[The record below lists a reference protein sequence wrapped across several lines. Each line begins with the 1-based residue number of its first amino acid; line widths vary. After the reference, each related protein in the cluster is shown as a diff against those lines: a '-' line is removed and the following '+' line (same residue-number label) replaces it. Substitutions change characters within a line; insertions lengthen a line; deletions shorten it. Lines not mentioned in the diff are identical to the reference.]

1 MSHYLQWLH
10 HNEKRIFFWCNHT
23 IKHRILDGFLGLL
36 THIGGA
42 VFTIICTLSIAL
54 FATDV
59 WSRLGWQSFA
69 ALSGSHIIAVIIK
82 KKIHRI
88 RPYLVLQDTKVGRNP
103 LKDYSFPS
111 GHTTAVFS
119 VITPFLFVSGW
130 LAFVLILMAFIVAL
144 SRIYL
149 GLHYPSDCLAGC
161 LIGTISALM
170 MVVLI

>member
-59 WSRLGWQSFA
+59 WGRLGWQSFA
-69 ALSGSHIIAVIIK
+69 ALSGSHIIAVI
-82 KKIHRI
+82 
-88 RPYLVLQDTKVGRNP
+88 
-103 LKDYSFPS
+103 
-111 GHTTAVFS
+111 
-119 VITPFLFVSGW
+119 
-130 LAFVLILMAFIVAL
+130 VAL
-144 SRIYL
+144 SNFYL